1 MKLERKL
8 AEWQEAGLID
18 AEAAARITAHE
29 ARAEK
34 RPYLLYAVSGLGALS
49 VAIGLVSIVA
59 SNWDA
64 IPAGLKLGLDLAL
77 LIGLAAWIRRAPR
90 GGFVAEALVFVFYGA
105 VLASIGLVAQ
115 VYHLGGRTEDALAFW
130 SLITAPIV
138 LHGTTRFLAT
148 VWFVA
153 AESVALAQLARVL
166 DRSWHGNED
175 VVALTSAWI
184 LSLGLV
190 ALGGWRWFRE
200 RKAAFASV
208 AAILGRVQ
216 GAALASLVPV
226 LWYDRGHERTGAL
239 AVVCLLGVLAASVA
253 LALRDDAARG
263 PARGALLTL
272 AIAAPIVCYA
282 PLLGQHDRGGV
293 PAALSFLLVWAA
305 IGVAA
310 YRLGRIRLLNVATAF
325 LGVRLLIIYFE
336 VFGSL
341 LDTGIGLL
349 SGGVLTILLAWA
361 WVKKSRQ
368 WSHEPPKGGGG
379 AHG

>member
-1 MKLERKL
+1 VNLERKL
-8 AEWQEAGLID
+8 AEWQKAGLID
-18 AEAAARITAHE
+18 AEAAARIAAHE
-29 ARAEK
+29 GRAEK

-64 IPAGLKLGLDLAL
+64 IPKGIKLGLDLAL
-77 LIGLAAWIRRAPR
+77 LLGLAAGIRRAER

-153 AESVALAQLARVL
+153 AESVALAQVARVL
-166 DRSWHGNED
+166 DRSWHGEED
-175 VVALTSAWI
+175 VVALTVGFI
-184 LSLGLV
+184 FSLGLV
-190 ALGGWRWFRE
+190 ALGAWGWFRRE
-200 RKAAFASV
+200 KAAFASV
-208 AAILGRVQ
+208 AAMLGRVQ
-216 GAALASLVPV
+216 IVALASLVPV
-226 LWYDRGHERTGAL
+226 LWYDHGHDRAGAL
-239 AVVCLLGVLAASVA
+239 AAVCLAGVLAASVA
-253 LALRDDAARG
+253 LALRDESAVG

-272 AIAAPIVCYA
+272 AIVTPIVCYA
-282 PLLGQHDRGGV
+282 PLALHHDRTGV
-293 PAALSFLLVWAA
+293 PAAASFLIVWAA

-310 YRLGRIRLLNVATAF
+310 YRLGRVRLLNVATAL
-325 LGVRLLIIYFE
+325 LGIRLLIIYFE

-368 WSHEPPKGGGG
+368 WSREGGP
-379 AHG
+379 HG

>member
-8 AEWQEAGLID
+8 LEWRDAGLID
-18 AEAAARITAHE
+18 ADTAARIAAHE
-29 ARAEK
+29 AAGEQ

-59 SNWDA
+59 SNWEA
-64 IPAGLKLGLDLAL
+64 IPGGVKLGLDFVLLA
-77 LIGLAAWIRRAPR
+77 GLAAAIYRAR
-90 GGFVAEALVFVFYGA
+90 SSRLATEILLFVFYGA

-115 VYHLGGRTEDALAFW
+115 VYHLGGRTEDALLFW

-138 LHGTTRFLAT
+138 LHGTTRFLAAT
-148 VWFVA
+148 WFIG
-153 AESVALAQLARVL
+153 AESVALAQLFRFL
-166 DRSWHGNED
+166 ERHWHRSD
-175 VVALTSAWI
+175 TVVALTAAYL

-190 ALGGWRWFRE
+190 ALGLFGWFQR
-200 RKAAFASV
+200 RKPAFASV

-216 GAALASLVPV
+216 IVALATMVP
-226 LWYDRGHERTGAL
+226 LAWYDRADNVENGMGL
-239 AVVCLLGVLAASVA
+239 GVVCLAGIIGASVA
-253 LALRDDAARG
+253 LALRDEAGRAARG
-263 PARGALLTL
+263 SLVTFAVV
-272 AIAAPIVCYA
+272 APLITYL
-282 PLLGQHDRGGV
+282 PLLGQHDRFGGM
-293 PAALSFLLVWAA
+293 AAASFLIVWAI
-305 IGVAA
+305 IGVVA

-349 SGGVLTILLAWA
+349 SGGILTIALAWL

-368 WSHEPPKGGGG
+368 WSKAERH
-379 AHG
+379 HG